1 MIQLGGMVQ
10 TLILLRVRNLL
21 HDVIDL
27 GLISSARLVTKLLGR
42 QSGRSPQI
50 EENVADSMQ
59 VLKNEPV

>member
-1 MIQLGGMVQ
+1 MVNQ
-10 TLILLRVRNLL
+10 F
-21 HDVIDL
+21 DL
-27 GLISSARLVTKLLGR
+27 GLIASAQLVAKSLGR